1 MGKIKCFLLDDQIN
15 SIERLKS
22 LLYQTNQVEIIG
34 ELCDPEKAI
43 ALILKQKPELVFIDV
58 EMPRMSGFEV
68 VQEIRNNLF
77 FPKFIF
83 VTGYD
88 QYAIKAIRAG
98 AFDYILK
105 PIDIDDLKDALERFT
120 ESQKKF
126 HIPHAC
132 CLTDREKEVV
142 ELVIEGK
149 TSKEIGELLN
159 LSKHTIDSH
168 RRNILEKTNVKSF
181 QELILCSHNT

>member
-1 MGKIKCFLLDDQIN
+1 MSKIKCFLLDDQIN

-22 LLYQTNQVEIIG
+22 LLYQTDHVEVIG

-43 ALILKQKPELVFIDV
+43 DLILQQKPELVFIDV
-58 EMPRMSGFEV
+58 EMPRMSGFDV
-68 VQEIRNNLF
+68 VQEIRKNLF

-83 VTGYD
+83 VTAYD

-105 PIDIDDLKDALERFT
+105 PIDIDDLRDALDRFQN
-120 ESQKKF
+120 SQKKY
-126 HIPHAC
+126 HIPKDC
-132 CLTDREKEVV
+132 CLSEREKEVV
-142 ELVIEGK
+142 ELVLDGK
-149 TSKEIGELLN
+149 TSKEIGEFLN

-168 RRNILEKTNVKSF
+168 RRNILDKTNVKSF
-181 QELILCSHNT
+181 QDLIRVTVE

>member
-1 MGKIKCFLLDDQIN
+1 MAKIKCFLLDDQIN

-34 ELCDPEKAI
+34 ELCDPVKAI
-43 ALILKQKPELVFIDV
+43 DLILKQKPELVFIDV

-68 VQEIRNNLF
+68 VQEIHNNLF

-83 VTGYD
+83 VTAYD

-105 PIDIDDLKDALERFT
+105 PIDIDDLKEALNRFL

-126 HIPHAC
+126 HIPQGC

-142 ELVIEGK
+142 ELVTEGK
-149 TSKEIGELLN
+149 TSKEIGVILH
-159 LSKHTIDSH
+159 LSKHTIDTH
-168 RRNILEKTNVKSF
+168 RRKIIEKLKINSIS
-181 QELILCSHNT
+181 ELSTLA

>member
-1 MGKIKCFLLDDQIN
+1 MSKIKCFLLDDQIN

-22 LLYQTNQVEIIG
+22 LLYQTNQVEVIG

-43 ALILKQKPELVFIDV
+43 DLILQQKPELVFIDV
-58 EMPRMSGFEV
+58 EMPRMSGFDV
-68 VQEIRNNLF
+68 VRDIRKNLF

-83 VTGYD
+83 VTAFD

-105 PIDIDDLKDALERFT
+105 PIDVDDLRDALSRF
-120 ESQKKF
+120 QGAKKKY
-126 HIPHAC
+126 HIPNVC
-132 CLTDREKEVV
+132 CLSDREKEVI
-142 ELVIEGK
+142 ELVLDGK
-149 TSKEIGELLN
+149 TSKEIGEILN

-181 QELILCSHNT
+181 QDLIRVAVE

>member
-1 MGKIKCFLLDDQIN
+1 MAKINCFLLDDQIG
-15 SIERLKS
+15 SIERLTS

-43 ALILKQKPELVFIDV
+43 DLILKLKPELVFIDV

-68 VQEIRNNLF
+68 VQEIRNKLF

-83 VTGYD
+83 VTAYD

-105 PIDIDDLKDALERFT
+105 PIDVDDLKDALKRLKDC
-120 ESQKKF
+120 QKKF
-126 HIPHAC
+126 HIPQGC

-149 TSKEIGELLN
+149 TSKEIGKLLN
-159 LSKHTIDSH
+159 LSRHTVDSH

-181 QELILCSHNT
+181 QELILCSHNV

>member
-1 MGKIKCFLLDDQIN
+1 MAKIKCFLLDDQIN

-43 ALILKQKPELVFIDV
+43 DLILKQKPELVFIDV

-68 VQEIRNNLF
+68 VQEIRKNLF

-83 VTGYD
+83 VTAYD

-105 PIDIDDLKDALERFT
+105 PIDIDDLKEALVRFK
-120 ESQKKF
+120 ECQKKF
-126 HIPHAC
+126 HIPQGC
-132 CLTDREKEVV
+132 CLTEREKEIV
-142 ELVIEGK
+142 ELITLGK
-149 TSKEIGELLN
+149 TSRMIAEELH
-159 LSKHTIDSH
+159 LSKHTVDTH
-168 RRNILEKTNVKSF
+168 RRRILEKLSVSSF
-181 QELILCSHNT
+181 AEIC